1 MDIKRIVLWR
11 EREFEK
17 INEQKR
23 GTEEKR
29 TKYFTV
35 LYQLRFISQKFTA
48 KGSLKEQENVM
59 EKKQIFN
66 QYRDKVN
73 YRSH

>member
-11 EREFEK
+11 ERKFEK

-35 LYQLRFISQKFTA
+35 LYQLRVYFLEIYS
-48 KGSLKEQENVM
+48 E
-59 EKKQIFN
+59 
-66 QYRDKVN
+66 R
-73 YRSH
+73 RP